1 MNDSKSPKWME
12 WAQEIFSLSQSGL
25 TYSQNPYDLERYKR
39 LQEISAEIIASQSQ
53 LEKEAVLESFSMQA
67 GYITPKVDVRGA
79 VVRDGK
85 ILLIQERA
93 DDRWAMPGGWADLG
107 NSPKSVAE
115 REVWEESGYRVKAE
129 KVVAVID
136 ANRIEP
142 MEFYHAYK
150 LIFLCTLIDGEPRT
164 SHETLAV
171 DFFAP
176 DQLPPLSL
184 YRTNEDMIRE
194 VFAHLENPNR
204 HTTFD

>member
-1 MNDSKSPKWME
+1 MNQAPKWME
-12 WAQEIFSLSQSGL
+12 WAQEIYSLSQSGL
-25 TYSQNPYDLERYKR
+25 TYSGNEYDIERYKR
-39 LQEISAEIIASQSQ
+39 LQQITAEMIASQSKMEQ
-53 LEKEAVLESFSMQA
+53 EAVLESFTMQA

-79 VVRDGK
+79 VVKDGK

-142 MEFYHAYK
+142 FEFYHAYK
-150 LIFLCTLIDGEPRT
+150 LIFLCTLLEGEPRT

-171 DFFAP
+171 DFFSP
-176 DQLPPLSL
+176 DDLPPLSL

-194 VFAHLENPNR
+194 VFAHRQDPDR
-204 HTTFD
+204 PTAFD

>member
-1 MNDSKSPKWME
+1 ME

-25 TYSQNPYDLERYKR
+25 TYSGNEYDIERYKR
-39 LQEISAEIIASQSQ
+39 LQEITAEMIASQSQ
-53 LEKEAVLESFSMQA
+53 MEKESVLESFSMQA

-79 VVRDGK
+79 VVKDGR

-93 DDRWAMPGGWADLG
+93 DERWAMPGGWADLG
-107 NSPKSVAE
+107 NSPASVAE

-142 MEFYHAYK
+142 FEFYHAYK
-150 LIFLCTLIDGEPRT
+150 LIFLCTLLDGEPRT

-171 DFFAP
+171 DFFDP
-176 DQLPPLSL
+176 EHLPPLSL

-194 VFAHLENPNR
+194 VFAHLQHPDR
-204 HTTFD
+204 PTAFD